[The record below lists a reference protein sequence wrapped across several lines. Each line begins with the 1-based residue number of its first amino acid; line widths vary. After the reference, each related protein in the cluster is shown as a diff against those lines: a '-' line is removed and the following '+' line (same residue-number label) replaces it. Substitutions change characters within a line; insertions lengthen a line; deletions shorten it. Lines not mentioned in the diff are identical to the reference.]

1 MLGLPQKA
9 EVSKMLPKKAIYEK
23 FNMNTAQKAKID
35 ADISRINIVGE
46 ITQATVQIAEG
57 KTVQCFYILQ
67 IILKNKKYDEKAIAG
82 LQKLIPQRM
91 IFLLQYES
99 DYCLAFYQNRLYHT
113 EWTSLDNLSV
123 SLNGMDLDTAWANT
137 VKAIVCN
144 EECGVWNEEL
154 TLDENIANV
163 EEQLRIKKEISRLEA
178 LARKEKQPKKKFE
191 LVQKINA
198 MRNSEFGIRNG
209 GSDEE

>member
-1 MLGLPQKA
+1 VLGLPPKA

-23 FNMNTAQKAKID
+23 FNMNTAQKAKFD

-46 ITQATVQIAEG
+46 ITPTTVQIAEG

-91 IFLLQYES
+91 IFLLQYEN
-99 DYCLAFYQNRLYHT
+99 DYCLAYYQNRHYHT
-113 EWTSLDNLSV
+113 EWTALENLSV
-123 SLNGMDLDTAWANT
+123 VLNGIDMDAAWANT

-144 EECGVWNEEL
+144 EECGVWDEEM
-154 TLDENIANV
+154 TLDENLANL
-163 EEQLRIKKEISRLEA
+163 EEHIRIKKEIARLEA
-178 LARKEKQPKKKFE
+178 MARKEKQPKKKFE
-191 LVQKINA
+191 LVQAINQLK
-198 MRNSEFGIRNG
+198 NSL
-209 GSDEE
+209 

>member
-1 MLGLPQKA
+1 
-9 EVSKMLPKKAIYEK
+9 MLPKKAIYEK
-23 FNMNTAQKAKID
+23 FNMNTAQKAKFD

-154 TLDENIANV
+154 SLNENLANV
-163 EEQLRIKKEISRLEA
+163 DEHLRIKKEIARLEA

-198 MRNSEFGIRNG
+198 MRNSEFGIWNG

>member
-1 MLGLPQKA
+1 
-9 EVSKMLPKKAIYEK
+9 MLPKKAIYEK
-23 FNMNTAQKAKID
+23 FNMNTAQKAKFD

>member
-1 MLGLPQKA
+1 MLGLSPKA

-23 FNMNTAQKAKID
+23 FNMNTAQKAKFD

-46 ITQATVQIAEG
+46 ITPATVQIAEG

-82 LQKLIPQRM
+82 LQQLIPQRM
-91 IFLLQYES
+91 IFLLQYEN
-99 DYCLAFYQNRLYHT
+99 DYCLAFYQKRLYHT
-113 EWTSLDNLSV
+113 EWTALEKLSIIFV
-123 SLNGMDLDTAWANT
+123 GMDLDAAWANT

-144 EECGVWNEEL
+144 EGCGVWNEEL
-154 TLDENIANV
+154 TLDENLANV

-178 LARKEKQPKKKFE
+178 LARKESQPKKKFE
-191 LVQKINA
+191 LVQEIN
-198 MRNSEFGIRNG
+198 RLKQENS
-209 GSDEE
+209 

>member
-23 FNMNTAQKAKID
+23 FNMNTAQKAKFD

-191 LVQKINA
+191 LAGKIN
-198 MRNSEFGIRNG
+198 RLKNDINKTKG
-209 GSDEE
+209 D

>member
-1 MLGLPQKA
+1 MLGLPSKA

-23 FNMNTAQKAKID
+23 FNMNTAQKAKFD

-46 ITQATVQIAEG
+46 ITPTTVQLAAG
-57 KTVQCFYILQ
+57 KNVQGFYILQ
-67 IILKNKKYDEKAIAG
+67 IILKNKTYDEKAIAE

-91 IFLLQYES
+91 VFLLQYEN
-99 DYCLAFYQNRLYHT
+99 DYCLAFYQNRLYNT

-123 SLNGMDLDTAWANT
+123 SLNGMDLDAAWANT

-154 TLDENIANV
+154 TLDENLANV
-163 EEQLRIKKEISRLEA
+163 EEQLRIKKEIARLEA

-191 LVQKINA
+191 LAQQIQIL
-198 MRNSEFGIRNG
+198 RRQT
-209 GSDEE
+209 

>member
-1 MLGLPQKA
+1 MLGLPDKA

-23 FNMNTAQKAKID
+23 FNMNTAQKAKFD

-46 ITQATVQIAEG
+46 ITPATVQIAEG

-99 DYCLAFYQNRLYHT
+99 DYCLAYYQNRLYHT
-113 EWTSLDNLSV
+113 EWTALEKLSIILV
-123 SLNGMDLDTAWANT
+123 GMDLDAAWANT
-137 VKAIVCN
+137 VKAIVCK
-144 EECGVWNEEL
+144 EECGVWSEDL
-154 TLDENIANV
+154 TLDENLANV
-163 EEQLRIKKEISRLEA
+163 EEHLRIKKEIARLEA

-191 LVQKINA
+191 LVQQINKLK
-198 MRNSEFGIRNG
+198 
-209 GSDEE
+209 EEK

>member
-1 MLGLPQKA
+1 MLGLPPKA

-23 FNMNTAQKAKID
+23 FNMNTAQKAKFD

-99 DYCLAFYQNRLYHT
+99 DYCLAYYQNRLYHT
-113 EWTSLDNLSV
+113 EWRALEKLSIILV
-123 SLNGMDLDTAWANT
+123 GMDLDTAWANT

-191 LVQKINA
+191 LVQEIN
-198 MRNSEFGIRNG
+198 RLKVK
-209 GSDEE
+209 

>member
-1 MLGLPQKA
+1 MLGLPSKA

-23 FNMNTAQKAKID
+23 FNMNTAQKAKFD

-46 ITQATVQIAEG
+46 ITPATLQIAEG
-57 KTVQCFYILQ
+57 KIVQCFYILQ

-91 IFLLQYES
+91 IFLLQYEN

-113 EWTSLDNLSV
+113 EWTALENLSV
-123 SLNGMDLDTAWANT
+123 VLNGMDVDVVWTNT

-144 EECGVWNEEL
+144 EKCGVWNEEL
-154 TLDENIANV
+154 TLDENLANL
-163 EEQLRIKKEISRLEA
+163 EEQLRIKKEIARLEA

-191 LVQKINA
+191 LVQQINKLKDGE
-198 MRNSEFGIRNG
+198 NK
-209 GSDEE
+209 

>member
-1 MLGLPQKA
+1 MLGLPSKA
-9 EVSKMLPKKAIYEK
+9 EVSKMLPKKSIYEK
-23 FNMNTAQKAKID
+23 FNMNTAQKAKFD

-46 ITQATVQIAEG
+46 ITPITMQIAAG
-57 KTVQCFYILQ
+57 KNVQSFYILQ

-113 EWTSLDNLSV
+113 EWTVLEKLSIILV
-123 SLNGMDLDTAWANT
+123 GMDLDTVWANT

-154 TLDENIANV
+154 TLDENLANV
-163 EEQLRIKKEISRLEA
+163 EEQLRIKKEIARLEA
-178 LARKEKQPKKKFE
+178 LARKEKQPKKKFG
-191 LVQKINA
+191 LVQQIQQLKNE
-198 MRNSEFGIRNG
+198 ME
-209 GSDEE
+209 D

>member
-1 MLGLPQKA
+1 MLGLPPKA

-23 FNMNTAQKAKID
+23 FNMNTAQKAKFD

-46 ITQATVQIAEG
+46 ITPTTVQIAAG
-57 KTVQCFYILQ
+57 KSVQGFYILQ

-99 DYCLAFYQNRLYHT
+99 DYCLAYYQNRLYHT

-123 SLNGMDLDTAWANT
+123 SLNGMDMDAVWANT
-137 VKAIVCN
+137 VKAIVGN

-154 TLDENIANV
+154 TLDENLANV
-163 EEQLRIKKEISRLEA
+163 EEQLRIKKEIARLEA
-178 LARKEKQPKKKFE
+178 QARKEKQPKKKFE
-191 LVQKINA
+191 LVQKITALKN
-198 MRNSEFGIRNG
+198 EV
-209 GSDEE
+209 